1 MSNQSLILM
10 ENEIGKISSQ
20 IVMVPKTAAAA
31 GTFNGLSNKLENEKH
46 LDNYQGPHPK
56 FDPL

>member
-1 MSNQSLILM
+1 M

-20 IVMVPKTAAAA
+20 IVMVPKTVAAA